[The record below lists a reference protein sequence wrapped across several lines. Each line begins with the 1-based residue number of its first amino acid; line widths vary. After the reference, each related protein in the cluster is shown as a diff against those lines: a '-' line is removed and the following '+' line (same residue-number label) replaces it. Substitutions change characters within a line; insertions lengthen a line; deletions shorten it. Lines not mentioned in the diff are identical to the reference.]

1 MGICCVYIVFVGV
14 NIRAVVNFYLPE
26 DKQISLTLYILMF
39 FIPFFLIICI
49 RNLKLLAPFSVLAN
63 IITFVT
69 FGVVG
74 YYVCQNL
81 PSFGDIPQFGTAFN
95 YPLYFGTTLFSLQ
108 AVGVVSK
115 LFFFCSTTVGVWTL
129 HYSIIRISL

>member
-1 MGICCVYIVFVGV
+1 MFVGE
-14 NIRAVVNFYLPE
+14 NIRSVANFYLPE

-39 FIPFFLIICI
+39 FIPFVLIMCI

-81 PSFGDIPQFGTAFN
+81 PSFGDLPQVGTLFN

-115 LFFFCSTTVGVWTL
+115 NKIFHNNKYAFFSETNRKLIVL
-129 HYSIIRISL
+129 LSLK